1 MSLSLLQRISLFSD
15 NLLSEGST
23 ETDWKRVFTKL
34 PAGIHQLLVTIER
47 PADGASGM
55 AIDDLAIGPCP
66 DFGNI
71 SIYFNFLPYTI
82 NT

>member
-1 MSLSLLQRISLFSD
+1 MFSD

-55 AIDDLAIGPCP
+55 TIDDLAIGPCP
-66 DFGNI
+66 YFGIFNI
-71 SIYFNFLPYTI
+71 FEFYAI
-82 NT
+82 